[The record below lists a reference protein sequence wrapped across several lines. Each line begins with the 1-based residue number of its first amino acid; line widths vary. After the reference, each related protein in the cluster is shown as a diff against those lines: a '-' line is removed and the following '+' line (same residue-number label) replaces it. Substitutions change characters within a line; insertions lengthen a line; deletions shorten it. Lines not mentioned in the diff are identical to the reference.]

1 MRKLFVL
8 TNHTVT
14 AKQRANAVE
23 SLNVDTLVD
32 LPPTLKQEWGTV
44 PPELDSVCEYAAPF
58 LDWLAANVA
67 DDDVVWVQGEWGVT
81 VSVLDWCRARGVRCV
96 YATTKREATE
106 VHSAAGV
113 QMTHVF
119 VHVRFRDYPV
129 P

>member
-44 PPELDSVCEYAAPF
+44 PPELDSVCGYAAPF

-67 DDDVVWVQGEWGVT
+67 DGDVVWVQGEWGIT

>member
-1 MRKLFVL
+1 MSKLFVL

-14 AKQRANAVE
+14 AEQQTDAMKT
-23 SLNVDTLVD
+23 LGVDSLVD
-32 LPPTLKQEWGTV
+32 LPPTLKQEWGRV
-44 PPELDSVCEYAAPF
+44 PPELDSVSGYVAPF
-58 LDWLAANVA
+58 LDWLAVNVA
-67 DDDVVWVQGEWGVT
+67 DGDVVWVQGEWGAT
-81 VSVLDWCRARGVRCV
+81 VCVLDWCRVRGVRCV

-119 VHVRFRDYPV
+119 VHVRFRDFPL